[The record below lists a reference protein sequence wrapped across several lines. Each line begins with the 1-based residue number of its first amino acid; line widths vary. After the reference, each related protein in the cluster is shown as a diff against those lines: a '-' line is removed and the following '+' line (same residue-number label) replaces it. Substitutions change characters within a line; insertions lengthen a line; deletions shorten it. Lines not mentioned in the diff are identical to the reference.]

1 MDNDMAAIERPTSA
15 WIVFG
20 YASFGVSLAMMAAG
34 ILLLPMDWWVRGYF
48 AMGAVLLIQ
57 SCFAL
62 AKNLR
67 DVHEAS
73 RFINRIENAR
83 TERLLREA

>member
-1 MDNDMAAIERPTSA
+1 MENDTHTVERPTSA

-20 YASFGVSLAMMAAG
+20 YLSFGISLLMVGGG
-34 ILLLPMDWWVRGYF
+34 ILLLPLDWWVKGYF

-62 AKNLR
+62 AKNMR
-67 DVHEAS
+67 DVHEAG
-73 RFINRIENAR
+73 RFINRIETAR

>member
-1 MDNDMAAIERPTSA
+1 MENDMPAIERPTSA

-20 YASFGVSLAMMAAG
+20 YCSFALSLVMVGAG

-67 DVHEAS
+67 DVHEAG
-73 RFINRIENAR
+73 RFINRIETAR

>member
-1 MDNDMAAIERPTSA
+1 MDTETHTVDRPTSA

-20 YASFGVSLAMMAAG
+20 YLSFGLSLAMVAGG
-34 ILLLPMDWWVRGYF
+34 ILLLPLDWWVKGYF
-48 AMGAVLLIQ
+48 AMGAVLLVQ
-57 SCFAL
+57 SCFSL

-67 DVHEAS
+67 DVHEAG
-73 RFINRIENAR
+73 RFINRIETAR